1 MIAEGVVAP
10 PVTSVICSVERGVQY
25 AIIHWKEAR
34 DLHQELVAL
43 MHSVLHMVGGDRAE
57 TEMPL

>member
-1 MIAEGVVAP
+1 MILEGAVAT

-43 MHSVLHMVGGDRAE
+43 MYSILNKVGMRERAE
-57 TEMPL
+57 PEMP